1 MKRFKFQLETLLKV
15 TRRKKDE
22 AEQKFAAASRAL
34 EENRERLNMLL
45 REMKRGQDEYAA
57 LISGEGKTV
66 TIGVIMTYN
75 TFFGWKRQQ
84 IEKQQRVILEC
95 MNEKQKKLR
104 ALMQVMTKLKSIE
117 QLKEKRLK
125 EYNEEAL
132 REEQKM
138 LDELGLQMTMRNA

>member
-1 MKRFKFQLETLLKV
+1 
-15 TRRKKDE
+15 
-22 AEQKFAAASRAL
+22 
-34 EENRERLNMLL
+34 MLL

-57 LISGEGKTV
+57 LIHGEGKTV

-95 MNEKQKKLR
+95 MNEKQKRLR
-104 ALMQVMTKLKSIE
+104 VLMQMMTKLKSIE

>member
-22 AEQKFAAASRAL
+22 AEQKFAEASRVL
-34 EENRERLNMLL
+34 EENRERLQMLL

-57 LISGEGKTV
+57 LINGEGKTV

-125 EYNEEAL
+125 EYNEAVL
-132 REEQKM
+132 QEEQKM

>member
-22 AEQKFAAASRAL
+22 AEQKFAEASRTL
-34 EENRERLNMLL
+34 EENRERLQMLL

-57 LISGEGKTV
+57 LIHGEGKTV

-95 MNEKQKKLR
+95 MNEKQKRLR
-104 ALMQVMTKLKSIE
+104 VLMQMMTKLKSIE

>member
-1 MKRFKFQLETLLKV
+1 M
-15 TRRKKDE
+15 RRNKNS
-22 AEQKFAAASRAL
+22 KFAEASRTL
-34 EENRERLNMLL
+34 EENRERLQMLL

-57 LISGEGKTV
+57 LIHGEGKTV

-95 MNEKQKKLR
+95 MNEKQKRLR
-104 ALMQVMTKLKSIE
+104 VLMQMMTKLKSIE

>member
-22 AEQKFAAASRAL
+22 AEQKFAEASRTL
-34 EENRERLNMLL
+34 EENRERLQMLL

-57 LISGEGKTV
+57 LIHGEGKTV

-138 LDELGLQMTMRNA
+138 LDELGLQMTMRNS

>member
-22 AEQKFAAASRAL
+22 AEQKFAAASRTL
-34 EENRERLNMLL
+34 EENRERLNLLL

-138 LDELGLQMTMRNA
+138 LDELGLQMTMRNS

>member
-125 EYNEEAL
+125 EYNEAVL
-132 REEQKM
+132 QEEQKL

>member
-22 AEQKFAAASRAL
+22 AEQKFAL
-34 EENRERLNMLL
+34 EENRERLQMLL

-57 LISGEGKTV
+57 LIHGEGKTV

-95 MNEKQKKLR
+95 MNEKQKRLR
-104 ALMQVMTKLKSIE
+104 VLMQMMTKLKSIE